1 MIYETDKTLL
11 KRYRHLIAAL
21 IAYSIGYF
29 TPLAALQAI
38 KDYKNN
44 EPNFCEWFLD
54 IAWKR
59 GTNTDED
66 FLTIN
71 RNVIKAAIKYR
82 HYRHNCS
89 FRLALEVVDKNIAGY
104 ESLGAS
110 WF

>member
-1 MIYETDKTLL
+1 MIHDKNKALL

-21 IAYSIGYF
+21 ISYSIGYF

-38 KDYKNN
+38 KDYKSNK
-44 EPNFCEWFLD
+44 PNFCEWYLD

-59 GTNTDED
+59 GTNDD
-66 FLTIN
+66 DSFLDIN
-71 RNVIKAAIKYR
+71 RNVIKAAIKQCR
-82 HYRHNCS
+82 CS
-89 FRLALEVVDKNIAGY
+89 DFYFALSIVDKNIAGY

>member
-59 GTNTDED
+59 ELKKDED
-66 FLTIN
+66 LLDIN
-71 RNVIKAAIKYR
+71 SNVIRAAIK
-82 HYRHNCS
+82 YRHNCS

>member
-1 MIYETDKTLL
+1 MIRDSDKAQL

-21 IAYSIGYF
+21 ISYSIGYF

-38 KDYKNN
+38 KDFKNN
-44 EPNFCEWFLD
+44 TPNFCEWFLD

-59 GTNTDED
+59 GRDDDNA
-66 FLTIN
+66 FLDIN
-71 RNVIKAAIKYR
+71 RQIIKAAIKYR
-82 HYRHNCS
+82 HCS
-89 FRLALEVVDKNIAGY
+89 DFKFALSVVDANIAGR

>member
-1 MIYETDKTLL
+1 MIYDTDKALL

-21 IAYSIGYF
+21 ISYSIGYF
-29 TPLAALQAI
+29 TPLAALQTI

-59 GTNTDED
+59 ELKKDED
-66 FLTIN
+66 LLDIN
-71 RNVIKAAIKYR
+71 RNVIRAAIKYR
-82 HYRHNCS
+82 HNCS
-89 FRLALEVVDKNIAGY
+89 FKLALEVVDKNIAGY

>member
-1 MIYETDKTLL
+1 MILDKNKALL

-21 IAYSIGYF
+21 ISYSIGYF

-44 EPNFCEWFLD
+44 KPNFCEWYLD

-59 GTNTDED
+59 GTNDD
-66 FLTIN
+66 DSFLDIN
-71 RNVIKAAIKYR
+71 RNVIKAAIKHR
-82 HYRHNCS
+82 RCS
-89 FRLALEVVDKNIAGY
+89 DFYFALSIVDKNIAGY

>member
-1 MIYETDKTLL
+1 MILDKNKILL

-44 EPNFCEWFLD
+44 KPNFCEWYLD

-59 GTNTDED
+59 GTNDD
-66 FLTIN
+66 DSFLDIN

-82 HYRHNCS
+82 RCS
-89 FRLALEVVDKNIAGY
+89 DFKFALNIVDKNIAGY

>member
-1 MIYETDKTLL
+1 MIHDKNKALL

-21 IAYSIGYF
+21 ISYSIGYF

-44 EPNFCEWFLD
+44 KPNFCEWYLD

-59 GTNTDED
+59 GTNDD
-66 FLTIN
+66 DSFLDIN
-71 RNVIKAAIKYR
+71 RNVIKAAIKHR
-82 HYRHNCS
+82 RCS
-89 FRLALEVVDKNIAGY
+89 DFYFALSIVDKNIAGY

>member
-1 MIYETDKTLL
+1 MIHDKNKALL
-11 KRYRHLIAAL
+11 KRYRHIIAAL
-21 IAYSIGYF
+21 ISYSIGYF

-44 EPNFCEWFLD
+44 KPNFCEWYLD

-59 GTNTDED
+59 ELKKDED
-66 FLTIN
+66 LLDIN
-71 RNVIKAAIKYR
+71 RNVIKAAIKHR
-82 HYRHNCS
+82 RCS
-89 FRLALEVVDKNIAGY
+89 DFYFALSIVDKDIAGY

>member
-59 GTNTDED
+59 ELKKDED
-66 FLTIN
+66 LLDIN
-71 RNVIKAAIKYR
+71 RNVIRAAIK
-82 HYRHNCS
+82 YRHNCS
-89 FRLALEVVDKNIAGY
+89 FRLALDVVDKNIAGY

>member
-59 GTNTDED
+59 ELKKDED
-66 FLTIN
+66 LLDIN
-71 RNVIKAAIKYR
+71 RNVIRAAIK
-82 HYRHNCS
+82 YRHNCS
-89 FRLALEVVDKNIAGY
+89 FRLALKVVDKNIAGY

>member
-1 MIYETDKTLL
+1 MILDKNKALL

-21 IAYSIGYF
+21 ISYSIGYF
-29 TPLAALQAI
+29 TPLAARQAI

-44 EPNFCEWFLD
+44 KPNFCEWYLD

-59 GTNTDED
+59 GTSDDAD
-66 FLTIN
+66 FLDIN

-82 HYRHNCS
+82 RCS
-89 FRLALEVVDKNIAGY
+89 DFNFALSIVDKNIAGY

>member
-1 MIYETDKTLL
+1 MIYDKDKELL

-59 GTNTDED
+59 GTNIDED

-71 RNVIKAAIKYR
+71 RNIIRAAIKYR
-82 HYRHNCS
+82 HNCS
-89 FRLALEVVDKNIAGY
+89 LRLALDVVDKNIAGY

>member
-1 MIYETDKTLL
+1 MIYYSDKVLL

-38 KDYKNN
+38 KDFKNN
-44 EPNFCEWFLD
+44 QPNFCEWYVDIVWKRGLDDDNAFLD
-54 IAWKR
+54 I
-59 GTNTDED
+59 
-66 FLTIN
+66 N
-71 RNVIKAAIKYR
+71 RQIIKAAVKYR
-82 HYRHNCS
+82 HCS
-89 FRLALEVVDKNIAGY
+89 DFKFALAVVDKNITGH

>member
-1 MIYETDKTLL
+1 MIHDKNKALL
-11 KRYRHLIAAL
+11 KHYRHLIAAL

-44 EPNFCEWFLD
+44 KPNFCEWYLD

-59 GTNTDED
+59 GTNDD
-66 FLTIN
+66 DSFLDIN
-71 RNVIKAAIKYR
+71 RNVIKAAIKHR
-82 HYRHNCS
+82 RCS
-89 FRLALEVVDKNIAGY
+89 DFKFALNIVDKNIAGY

>member
-1 MIYETDKTLL
+1 MIHDKNKALL

-44 EPNFCEWFLD
+44 KPNFCEWYLD

-59 GTNTDED
+59 GTNDD
-66 FLTIN
+66 DSFLDIN

-82 HYRHNCS
+82 RCS
-89 FRLALEVVDKNIAGY
+89 DFKFALNIVDKNIAGY